1 MIETLITAWAERVQ
15 EELRSLLEKAG
26 RSDDEFERAYLE
38 ARIREKRE
46 RRAALKIIRKK
57 WG

>member
-1 MIETLITAWAERVQ
+1 MIETLMIVWAERAQ
-15 EELRSLLEKAG
+15 EELRSLLERAG
-26 RSDDEFERAYLE
+26 RTNDEFERAYLE

-46 RRAALKIIRKK
+46 RRTALKIIRKK

>member
-1 MIETLITAWAERVQ
+1 MVETLVAAWAERAQ

>member
-1 MIETLITAWAERVQ
+1 MVETLIITWAERAH

-26 RSDDEFERAYLE
+26 RTNDEFERAYLE

>member
-1 MIETLITAWAERVQ
+1 MVETLVAAWAERVQ